1 MGVQREDLPIKERGR
16 KASKGRLCQWI
27 QEKGEEENLLTYNVI
42 KDTPNGYI
50 LYNQFDEYVGKSIE
64 KYADYQVEE
73 TKFFEHFV
81 SEGDTVLDIGAN
93 IGTHTLWFANKVG
106 KRGKVLAFEPQ
117 RLVFQ
122 TLCANMALNS
132 VQNVDCKNLA
142 VGSSQMLLDVP
153 VLDPEVPTNFGGLS
167 LRGQLQGEK
176 VAVCRIDDIGL
187 TQCDFIKIDVEGME
201 PEVLLGGFDT
211 IARLRP
217 FIYIEIDRTENNP
230 EILDT
235 FNKLEYIVTQHN
247 PPLYSE
253 DYEGDNVFGN
263 IVSINAMCV
272 PSEMMGNKEMLNG
285 GSDSGKKA
293 Q

>member
-1 MGVQREDLPIKERGR
+1 M
-16 KASKGRLCQWI
+16 
-27 QEKGEEENLLTYNVI
+27 TYNVI
-42 KDTPNGYI
+42 KDTPHGYI

-106 KRGKVLAFEPQ
+106 KKGKVLAFEPQ

-132 VQNVDCKNLA
+132 VQNVDCKNLGIGA
-142 VGSSQMLLDVP
+142 SQALIDVP

-167 LRGQLQGEK
+167 ISGHLQGEK

-201 PEVLLGGFDT
+201 PEVLMGGIDT
-211 IARLRP
+211 IGTLRP
-217 FIYIEIDRTENNP
+217 FIYIEIDRKENNP
-230 EILDT
+230 AVFEI
-235 FNKLEYIVTQHN
+235 FKKLEYSITPHN

-253 DYEGDNVFGN
+253 DYEGDNIFGN

-272 PSEMMGNKEMLNG
+272 PSEMMGNKEILNG
-285 GSDSGKKA
+285 GSDPGKNV